1 MGNLLAQQGSLRLFH
16 TPVQIVHT
24 GLLFWCISMLLS
36 FTGMR
41 HQVTKALMIKEI
53 AAPVTS
59 EVWRDNT
66 QYSGRELIVESFLG
80 IIINKARFQNRKN
93 CKQNQRR
100 ALSRCELCQQNWVW
114 DHLGDTHLDTSVRV
128 FPEVKPSLNVSNAI
142 SSTNGHIP
150 CHPCR
155 SRPHSLKLWTIITP
169 SNKLSFARH
178 Q

>member
-1 MGNLLAQQGSLRLFH
+1 MGNLLAQQGSLRLFY
-16 TPVQIVHT
+16 TPGQIVHA

-41 HQVTKALMIKEI
+41 HQVTKALMIKAI

-59 EVWRDNT
+59 EVCRDNT
-66 QYSGRELIVESFLG
+66 QYSERELIDERFLG
-80 IIINKARFQNRKN
+80 IIISKARFQNRKN

-100 ALSRCELCQQNWVW
+100 ALSKCELCQSNWVW
-114 DHLGDTHLDTSVRV
+114 DHLGDTHLDMSVRG
-128 FPEVKPSLNVSNAI
+128 FPAVRPSLNVSNAI
-142 SSTNGHIP
+142 SSANGHIP

-155 SRPHSLKLWTIITP
+155 SRPHSLKLRTIITP